1 MKVHAY
7 SHTIQGIP
15 FWITRP
21 KVATKK
27 AILLFPEAFNLT
39 GHMVDVATRFAR
51 LGFNVYVPSLYF
63 HQGYGIK
70 YLIHPKDKDEREQR
84 LQGLELS
91 QFETSFGAL
100 QEYFITKYDF
110 LALGGFSI
118 GGYFALAL
126 SPIFKPSRVFAFY
139 PNPTMGNRKYR
150 LTSLESIL
158 PHIKCPIQC
167 FFGSL
172 DHSIPEFEV
181 ERFKELIP
189 HAQVNIYN
197 AQHGYFC
204 NSRHTYNKECA
215 NDSWEQLQEFL
226 AFK

>member
-91 QFETSFGAL
+91 QFETSL
-100 QEYFITKYDF
+100 VHYKNI
-110 LALGGFSI
+110 LL
-118 GGYFALAL
+118 L
-126 SPIFKPSRVFAFY
+126 SMIFWLWVVF
-139 PNPTMGNRKYR
+139 R
-150 LTSLESIL
+150 LVGTLL
-158 PHIKCPIQC
+158 
-167 FFGSL
+167 
-172 DHSIPEFEV
+172 
-181 ERFKELIP
+181 
-189 HAQVNIYN
+189 
-197 AQHGYFC
+197 
-204 NSRHTYNKECA
+204 
-215 NDSWEQLQEFL
+215 
-226 AFK
+226 